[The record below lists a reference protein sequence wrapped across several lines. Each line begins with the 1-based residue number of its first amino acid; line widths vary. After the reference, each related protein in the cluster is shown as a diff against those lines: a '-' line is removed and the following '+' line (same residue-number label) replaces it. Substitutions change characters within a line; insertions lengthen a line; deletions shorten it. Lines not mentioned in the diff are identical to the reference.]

1 MQQQAFSIKRK
12 WETHFYFIKI
22 FILIYHPLIN
32 RVSYN
37 TSRKTKE
44 GVKRMKPKQTKE
56 EKYIIERK
64 YVGEKSLI
72 KIITKMILQEIKVK
86 ND

>member
-37 TSRKTKE
+37 TSRKAKE
-44 GVKRMKPKQTKE
+44 GVKE
-56 EKYIIERK
+56 
-64 YVGEKSLI
+64 
-72 KIITKMILQEIKVK
+72 
-86 ND
+86 